1 MDQAK
6 ELYRKKME
14 EFVATANEPPTSFEL
29 REKHQELVA
38 QLKVTTSGV
47 NTLELETELR
57 QVFDLFA
64 NNNKLQRQ
72 MSLLQSALGNSLFE
86 ETKKELRTLAVS
98 LSCDK

>member
-6 ELYRKKME
+6 ETYRKKME
-14 EFVATANEPPTSFEL
+14 EFVANATAPPTSFEL

-38 QLKVTTSGV
+38 DLKVNTPGI
-47 NTLELETELR
+47 NTLQLESELR

-86 ETKKELRTLAVS
+86 ETKKDLRTLTAS
-98 LSCDK
+98 LSCNR

>member
-6 ELYRKKME
+6 ETYRKKME
-14 EFVATANEPPTSFEL
+14 QFVANATAPPTSFEL

-38 QLKVTTSGV
+38 ELKVTTPGI
-47 NTLELETELR
+47 NTLQLESELR

-86 ETKKELRTLAVS
+86 ETKKDLRTLAAS